1 MFLGVLNLLDF
12 FQIYQ
17 KATLL
22 YYKNHDINLLNIN

>member
-22 YYKNHDINLLNIN
+22 YYKHCDKIY